1 MRRRPCRRP
10 VISLCNIV
18 LHLLVRHTALL
29 RRLSQNLAHTAHFCF
44 SHRFL
49 EVPLNYT
56 MFHAEL
62 IETFFR
68 FFGRL
73 CKGYRNISFRFFAFT
88 FAFDPL

>member
-1 MRRRPCRRP
+1 
-10 VISLCNIV
+10 
-18 LHLLVRHTALL
+18 
-29 RRLSQNLAHTAHFCF
+29 
-44 SHRFL
+44 
-49 EVPLNYT
+49 